1 MKLKN
6 ILISTTLSLG
16 IAIPISRL
24 SKLDI
29 DNYSYKLKDED
40 ITNNDLEESEGAL
53 LLVNKYNPLN
63 DGYAPLDLKKPNI
76 PFINDSIEEEKQMRE
91 VASNAIEE
99 LFRKAKDDGI
109 NFLATSAY
117 RSYNTQNNIYLSR
130 VEAKGKEYTDK
141 YVALPGKSEHQTG
154 LSIDV
159 TNEKRNFTKKC
170 KEAKWLASNAYK
182 FGFILRYPKGK
193 EDITGISYEP
203 WHIRYVGKK
212 AAKEIFQKGYEVIKV
227 SNGEEAIEI
236 VNSKDIKLIVLDVMM
251 PKMDGIETCKRIRE
265 KMNIPILMLSAK
277 SEDMDKIQGIMTGA
291 DDYITKPFNPLE
303 LTVRVKALLRRAYY
317 FNNREDNTRDNII
330 TIESLKIDKS
340 KHIVSVDDSEI
351 QLTSREFDILY
362 LLASNRGKVFSTE
375 EIFSKVWK
383 EQYYQSNN
391 TVMVHMSRIRDKIEK
406 HMKGSKVIHTVW
418 WVGYKIE
425 K

>member
-1 MKLKN
+1 MKN
-6 ILISTTLSLG
+6 TILVV
-16 IAIPISRL
+16 
-24 SKLDI
+24 D
-29 DNYSYKLKDED
+29 DEAE
-40 ITNNDLEESEGAL
+40 IRNLLE
-53 LLVNKYNPLN
+53 
-63 DGYAPLDLKKPNI
+63 
-76 PFINDSIEEEKQMRE
+76 
-91 VASNAIEE
+91 
-99 LFRKAKDDGI
+99 
-109 NFLATSAY
+109 
-117 RSYNTQNNIYLSR
+117 IYLS
-130 VEAKGKEYTDK
+130 
-141 YVALPGKSEHQTG
+141 
-154 LSIDV
+154 
-159 TNEKRNFTKKC
+159 NE
-170 KEAKWLASNAYK
+170 
-182 FGFILRYPKGK
+182 
-193 EDITGISYEP
+193 
-203 WHIRYVGKK
+203 
-212 AAKEIFQKGYEVIKV
+212 GYEVIKA

-303 LTVRVKALLRRAYY
+303 ITVRVKALLRRAYY

-340 KHIVSVDDSEI
+340 KHIISVDDSEI

-406 HMKGSKVIHTVW
+406 HMKGSKIIHTVW
-418 WVGYKIE
+418 GVGYKIE

>member
-1 MKLKN
+1 MKN
-6 ILISTTLSLG
+6 TILVV
-16 IAIPISRL
+16 
-24 SKLDI
+24 D
-29 DNYSYKLKDED
+29 DEAE
-40 ITNNDLEESEGAL
+40 IRNLLE
-53 LLVNKYNPLN
+53 
-63 DGYAPLDLKKPNI
+63 
-76 PFINDSIEEEKQMRE
+76 
-91 VASNAIEE
+91 
-99 LFRKAKDDGI
+99 
-109 NFLATSAY
+109 
-117 RSYNTQNNIYLSR
+117 IYLS
-130 VEAKGKEYTDK
+130 
-141 YVALPGKSEHQTG
+141 
-154 LSIDV
+154 
-159 TNEKRNFTKKC
+159 NE
-170 KEAKWLASNAYK
+170 
-182 FGFILRYPKGK
+182 
-193 EDITGISYEP
+193 
-203 WHIRYVGKK
+203 
-212 AAKEIFQKGYEVIKV
+212 GYEVIKA

-340 KHIVSVDDSEI
+340 KHIISVDDSEI

-406 HMKGSKVIHTVW
+406 HMKGSKIIHTVW
-418 WVGYKIE
+418 GVGYKIE

>member
-1 MKLKN
+1 MNLKN

-16 IAIPISRL
+16 IALPIGRL

-29 DNYSYKLKDED
+29 DIYSYNLKDED
-40 ITNNDLEESEGAL
+40 ITNNDLEESKGAL

-63 DGYAPLDLKKPNI
+63 DWYAPLDLKKPNI
-76 PFINDSIEEEKQMRE
+76 PFINNSIEEEKQMRE

-99 LFRKAKDDGI
+99 LFRKAKDYGI

-130 VEAKGKEYTDK
+130 VEAKGKEYADK

-212 AAKEIFQKGYEVIKV
+212 AAKEIFQNRITL
-227 SNGEEAIEI
+227 EEYLKNKQYDLVRREI
-236 VNSKDIKLIVLDVMM
+236 N
-251 PKMDGIETCKRIRE
+251 
-265 KMNIPILMLSAK
+265 
-277 SEDMDKIQGIMTGA
+277 
-291 DDYITKPFNPLE
+291 
-303 LTVRVKALLRRAYY
+303 
-317 FNNREDNTRDNII
+317 
-330 TIESLKIDKS
+330 
-340 KHIVSVDDSEI
+340 
-351 QLTSREFDILY
+351 
-362 LLASNRGKVFSTE
+362 
-375 EIFSKVWK
+375 
-383 EQYYQSNN
+383 
-391 TVMVHMSRIRDKIEK
+391 
-406 HMKGSKVIHTVW
+406 
-418 WVGYKIE
+418 
-425 K
+425 